1 MLRIFGRGFDSRRL
15 HQYYRPPYP
24 PAWPAARRAG
34 RGGLFGLWLS
44 FLLAGAAAVP
54 PSAFGQEAETA
65 VPRLTVHVKSFP
77 QITRVTFESD
87 QAVPFF
93 TLLVAGPGEER
104 SSRLVVRPEGR
115 VVIEGKDW
123 PKSVGDGVIRQI
135 RLSSGDVTTFTVDLG
150 ESFLDYRTFS
160 LDQPAGA
167 DKPRRFVVDLRR
179 GKSAKAAEKAAP
191 GAVGDEPPR
200 RPVPK
205 ETSGEFVLVVDPAH
219 GGERAG
225 SVGAAGIREKDWV
238 LSLARAIQKAG
249 SSLSPRVEVV
259 LTREADYTLPV
270 RERAAVAGRGR
281 ASAYLSLHAAR
292 MGREGKRAVNVYT
305 QSYAGMIGGTAG
317 KTVSA
322 LDFPLVGGVRKT
334 TLWDF
339 QQFSAIQES
348 ARLGEV
354 LKKSLSAAREVH
366 ESALRQAPLAELAG
380 LTVPAAAVEFE
391 FLGDA
396 AAEGVLKDPAFQSRM
411 AKLLMESIRKAVR
424 PPSSPE
430 ERAVPSSS
438 AGKKPQG
445 PENP

>member
-15 HQYYRPPYP
+15 HQNHRPLHL
-24 PAWPAARRAG
+24 PAWPSARRAG
-34 RGGLFGLWLS
+34 RGGLFGLCLS

-54 PSAFGQEAETA
+54 PSALGQEAEISA
-65 VPRLTVHVKSFP
+65 PRLTVHVKSFP

-104 SSRLVVRPEGR
+104 SSRLVIRPEGR

-123 PKSVGDGVIRQI
+123 PKNVGDGVVRQI

-160 LDQPAGA
+160 LEQ
-167 DKPRRFVVDLRR
+167 PRRFVVDLRR

-191 GAVGDEPPR
+191 RQGADEPSR

-205 ETSGEFVLVVDPAH
+205 ETPGEFVLVVDPAH
-219 GGERAG
+219 GGDRAG

-249 SSLSPRVEVV
+249 SSLSPRVDVV

-292 MGREGKRAVNVYT
+292 MGGEAKRAVNVYT

-348 ARLGEV
+348 VRLGEA
-354 LKKSLSAAREVH
+354 LKKSLSAAREVQ
-366 ESALRQAPLAELAG
+366 ETALRQVPLVELAA
-380 LTVPAAAVEFE
+380 LTVPGVAVEFE

-396 AAEGVLKDPAFQSRM
+396 AAEGILKDPAFQARM
-411 AKLLMESIRKAVR
+411 AKLLVESIRKAVR

-430 ERAVPSSS
+430 GSAAPSSS
-438 AGKKPQG
+438 AGKKAPG
-445 PENP
+445 PVNP

>member
-1 MLRIFGRGFDSRRL
+1 MASRVEQSAALRRL
-15 HQYYRPPYP
+15 LGY
-24 PAWPAARRAG
+24 
-34 RGGLFGLWLS
+34 GLSL
-44 FLLAGAAAVP
+44 LLAGAAAAV
-54 PSAFGQEAETA
+54 PSALGQEAEISA
-65 VPRLTVHVKSFP
+65 PRLTVHVKSFP

-160 LDQPAGA
+160 LEQ
-167 DKPRRFVVDLRR
+167 PRRFVVDLRR

-191 GAVGDEPPR
+191 GAGADEPSR
-200 RPVPK
+200 RAAPK
-205 ETSGEFVLVVDPAH
+205 ETPGEFVLVVDPAH
-219 GGERAG
+219 GGDRAG

-238 LSLARAIQKAG
+238 LSLAKAVQKAG
-249 SSLSPRVEVV
+249 ATLSPRVEVV

-354 LKKSLSAAREVH
+354 LKKSLGGVREVQ
-366 ESALRQAPLAELAG
+366 ETVLRQAPLVELAA
-380 LTVPAAAVEFE
+380 LTVPAVAVEFE

-396 AAEGVLKDPAFQSRM
+396 AAEGVLKDAAFQARM
-411 AKLLMESIRKAVR
+411 AKLLVESIRRAVR

-430 ERAVPSSS
+430 ARPVPSSS
-438 AGKKPQG
+438 AGKKAPDG
-445 PENP
+445 VNP